1 MDSVLMVDQDLVT
14 DAVRTLALN
23 TLSAYRSGVS
33 VKWHDAELAIYLVYI
48 FGEINKSKISMPYTL
63 YHPDRQIGGGKGRAA
78 FCQAPVVAKEKRKET
93 DYSEYPLTHHGD
105 MLMALVQSGIS
116 RYPNRAVVMQFFE
129 TAARYG
135 DFFKVRKE
143 CIMPTLEA
151 FVDPR

>member
-1 MDSVLMVDQDLVT
+1 M
-14 DAVRTLALN
+14 
-23 TLSAYRSGVS
+23 RSGRWRSIHCPLTEVAFPS
-33 VKWHDAELAIYLVYI
+33 NGTMQSLPSTSYISLVKSTKVRNLLLAWHLVLTS
-48 FGEINKSKISMPYTL
+48 GA
-63 YHPDRQIGGGKGRAA
+63 GGGKGRAA

-93 DYSEYPLTHHGD
+93 DYSEYPLTNHGD

-116 RYPNRAVVMQFFE
+116 RYPNRTVVMQFFE

-135 DFFKVRKE
+135 DFFKIRKE

>member
-1 MDSVLMVDQDLVT
+1 MYYFAD
-14 DAVRTLALN
+14 VR
-23 TLSAYRSGVS
+23 
-33 VKWHDAELAIYLVYI
+33 
-48 FGEINKSKISMPYTL
+48 
-63 YHPDRQIGGGKGRAA
+63 IGGGKGRAA

-116 RYPNRAVVMQFFE
+116 RYPNRTVVMQFFE

-135 DFFKVRKE
+135 DFFKIRKE

>member
-1 MDSVLMVDQDLVT
+1 MVDQDLVT
-14 DAVRTLALN
+14 DTVRTLALN
-23 TLSAYRSGVS
+23 TLSAYRNSVS

-48 FGEINKSKISMPYTL
+48 FGEINKSKKVFLHTQ
-63 YHPDRQIGGGKGRAA
+63 HTTDCETGGGKGRAA
-78 FCQAPVVAKEKRKET
+78 FCQAPMVVKEKRKET

-116 RYPNRAVVMQFFE
+116 RYPNRTVVMQFFE
-129 TAARYG
+129 AAARYG
-135 DFFKVRKE
+135 DFFKIRKE